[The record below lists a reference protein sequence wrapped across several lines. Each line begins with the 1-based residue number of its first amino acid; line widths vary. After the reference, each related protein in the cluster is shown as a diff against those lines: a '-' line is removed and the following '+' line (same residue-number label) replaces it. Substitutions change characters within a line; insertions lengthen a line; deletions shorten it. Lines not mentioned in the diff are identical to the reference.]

1 MGYGGKMRYVPYT
14 INRNPDK
21 TVWVVDNFYSDPHG
35 VREYALKQE
44 FKPEIE
50 YFKGSRSIEQFFV
63 PGTKEAFERIMG
75 IKIREWESHAMC
87 GRFQYCTAQD
97 PLVYHN
103 DGQTWAAMIYL
114 TPNAPYSTGTSLYAS
129 KNGIKNT
136 KDPNW
141 SDDVYSGGFYDST
154 KFDLVDSIGNV
165 FNRLFIFDAQ
175 NIHAASQ
182 YFGQT
187 KEDSRLFHIFFFD

>member
-1 MGYGGKMRYVPYT
+1 MIKIVPST
-14 INRNPDK
+14 INRQPNK
-21 TVWVVDNFYSDPHG
+21 TVWVVDNFYSDPYA

-50 YFKGSRSIEQFFV
+50 YFKGSRSLDQYFV

-75 IKIREWESHAMC
+75 IKIREWESHGMC

-114 TPNAPYSTGTSLYAS
+114 NPDAPYCTGTSLFAS
-129 KNGIKNT
+129 KNGARRTTDANF
-136 KDPNW
+136 
-141 SDDVYSGGFYDST
+141 SDDVYAGGFYDET
-154 KFDLVDSIGNV
+154 KFELVDSIGNV

-175 NIHAASQ
+175 NIHAASK

>member
-1 MGYGGKMRYVPYT
+1 MIKIVPST
-14 INRNPDK
+14 INRQPNK
-21 TVWVVDNFYSDPHG
+21 TVWVVDNFYSDPYA
-35 VREYALKQE
+35 VREYALKQD

-50 YFKGSRSIEQFFV
+50 YFKGSRSLDQYFV

-75 IKIREWESHAMC
+75 IKIREWESHGMC

-114 TPNAPYSTGTSLYAS
+114 NPDAPYCTGTSLYAS
-129 KNGIKNT
+129 KNGARRT
-136 KDPNW
+136 SDPQY
-141 SDDVYSGGFYDST
+141 SDDVYAGGFYDET
-154 KFDLVDSIGNV
+154 KFELVDSIGNV

-175 NIHAASQ
+175 NIHAASK

>member
-1 MGYGGKMRYVPYT
+1 MIKIVPST
-14 INRNPDK
+14 INRQPNK
-21 TVWVVDNFYSDPHG
+21 TVWVVDNFYSDPYA

-50 YFKGSRSIEQFFV
+50 YFKGSRSLDQYFV

-75 IKIREWESHAMC
+75 IKIREWESHGMC

-97 PLVYHN
+97 SLVYHN

-114 TPNAPYSTGTSLYAS
+114 NPDAPYCTGTSLYAS
-129 KNGIKNT
+129 KNGARRT
-136 KDPNW
+136 SDPNFT
-141 SDDVYSGGFYDST
+141 DDVFAGGFYDET
-154 KFDLVDSIGNV
+154 KFELVDSIGNV

-175 NIHAASQ
+175 NIHAASK

>member
-1 MGYGGKMRYVPYT
+1 MRYVPVST
-14 INRNPDK
+14 INRQPQK
-21 TVWVVDNFYSDPHG
+21 TIWVVDNFYSDPYA
-35 VREYALKQE
+35 VRNYALQQE
-44 FKPEIE
+44 FKPQIE

-75 IKIREWESHAMC
+75 IKIREWESHGMC
-87 GRFQYCTAQD
+87 GRFQYCTSED

-103 DGQTWAAMIYL
+103 DGQTWAAMLYL
-114 TPNAPYSTGTSLYAS
+114 NPDAPYSTGTSLYAH
-129 KNGIKNT
+129 KNGARRT
-136 KDPNW
+136 
-141 SDDVYSGGFYDST
+141 SDSNFNDSEIYSGGFYDKT
-154 KFDLVDSIGNV
+154 KFELVDSIGNV

-175 NIHAASQ
+175 NIHAASE

>member
-1 MGYGGKMRYVPYT
+1 MIKIVPST
-14 INRNPDK
+14 INRQPNK
-21 TVWVVDNFYSDPHG
+21 TVWVVDNFYSDPYA

-50 YFKGSRSIEQFFV
+50 YFKGSRSLDQYFV

-75 IKIREWESHAMC
+75 IKIREWESHGMC

-114 TPNAPYSTGTSLYAS
+114 TPDAPYCTGTSLYAS
-129 KNGIKNT
+129 KNGARRT
-136 KDPNW
+136 SDPNFT
-141 SDDVYSGGFYDST
+141 DDVFAGGFYDET
-154 KFDLVDSIGNV
+154 KFELVDSIGNV

-175 NIHAASQ
+175 NIHAASK

>member
-1 MGYGGKMRYVPYT
+1 MIKIVPST
-14 INRNPDK
+14 INRQPNK
-21 TVWVVDNFYSDPHG
+21 TVWVVDNFYSDPYA

-50 YFKGSRSIEQFFV
+50 YFKGSRSLDQYFV

-75 IKIREWESHAMC
+75 IKIREWESHGMC

-114 TPNAPYSTGTSLYAS
+114 NPDAPYCTGTSLYAS
-129 KNGIKNT
+129 KNGARRT
-136 KDPNW
+136 SDPQY
-141 SDDVYSGGFYDST
+141 SDEVYAGGIYDET
-154 KFDLVDSIGNV
+154 KFELVDSIGNV

-175 NIHAASQ
+175 NIHAASK

>member
-1 MGYGGKMRYVPYT
+1 MKYIPVST
-14 INRNPDK
+14 INRQPQK
-21 TVWVVDNFYSDPHG
+21 TVWVVDNFYADPYA
-35 VREYALKQE
+35 VRDYALRQE

-75 IKIREWESHAMC
+75 IKIREWESHGMC
-87 GRFQYCTAQD
+87 GRFQFCTSQD
-97 PLVYHN
+97 PIVYHN
-103 DGQTWAAMIYL
+103 DGQTWAAMLYL
-114 TPNAPYSTGTSLYAS
+114 NPDAPYSTGTSLYAH
-129 KNGIKNT
+129 KNGARRT
-136 KDPNW
+136 
-141 SDDVYSGGFYDST
+141 SDDNFSDQIYSGGFYDRT
-154 KFDLVDSIGNV
+154 KFELVDSIGNV

-175 NIHAASQ
+175 NIHAASE

>member
-1 MGYGGKMRYVPYT
+1 MIKIVPST
-14 INRNPDK
+14 INRQPNK
-21 TVWVVDNFYSDPHG
+21 TVWVVDNFYSDPYA

-50 YFKGSRSIEQFFV
+50 YFKGSRSLDQYFV

-75 IKIREWESHAMC
+75 IKIREWESHGMC

-114 TPNAPYSTGTSLYAS
+114 NPDAPYCTGTSLYAS
-129 KNGIKNT
+129 KNGARRT
-136 KDPNW
+136 SDPQY
-141 SDDVYSGGFYDST
+141 SDEVYAGGFYDET
-154 KFDLVDSIGNV
+154 KFELVDSIGNV

-175 NIHAASQ
+175 NIHAASK